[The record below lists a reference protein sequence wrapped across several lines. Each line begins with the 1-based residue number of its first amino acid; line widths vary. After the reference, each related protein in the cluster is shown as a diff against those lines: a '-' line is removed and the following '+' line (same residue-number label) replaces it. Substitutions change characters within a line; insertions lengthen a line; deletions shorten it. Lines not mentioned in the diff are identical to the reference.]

1 MTYFHL
7 MALEQAL
14 YIASLIIL
22 GYFAALQVVLLI
34 LTLLSFLDM
43 RRRLRQNYYTDFE
56 CLARSHFTM
65 PVSVIIPAHNE
76 APVLVQCVNSVLSL
90 DYPEFEVI
98 VVNDGSTDDTLEL
111 LKGAF
116 RLVERR
122 VVYRKSIPT
131 GETRAIYKSLT
142 RPNLTV
148 VDKAHTG
155 KSDALNIG
163 INLSRYHLFCSIDAD
178 SIFQSNALLRIV
190 RPILEKPEE
199 VVAVGGQVRVA
210 NGCVIEDGRVI
221 TPRIPRKLIAAFQV
235 IEYLRAF
242 VASRLG
248 LSRVNNLLILSGV
261 FALFK
266 KDVVIEVG
274 GYKPYTVT
282 EDMELV
288 VRLHRHLR
296 RKREPYRVVF
306 LPDPICWTEVPV
318 SIGNLSRQRNRW
330 HRGLIQCLTRNMGML
345 LNPRYG
351 SVGMMGTPYYFLFEM
366 LGPLVEFVGYL
377 LIPLA
382 YFLGIL
388 SVTYLITF
396 LLLAVAAG
404 TLLSTLA
411 VLLEEASFG
420 LYRDWGDF
428 ARLMSLAMFE
438 NFGYRQL
445 TLLFRVKAT
454 LDFLLRKK
462 DWGKTRRENAE
473 YVPNH

>member
-1 MTYFHL
+1 MTYLDL
-7 MALEQAL
+7 MALERAL

-22 GYFAALQVVLLI
+22 CYFAALQVVLLI

-43 RRRLRQNYYTDFE
+43 RRRIRQNYYTDFE
-56 CLARSHFTM
+56 CMARSHFTI

-76 APVLVQCVNSVLSL
+76 ASVIVKCVHSVLSL
-90 DYPEFEVI
+90 DYPEFEVL
-98 VVNDGSTDDTLEL
+98 VVNDGSTDDTFEL
-111 LKGAF
+111 LREEFK
-116 RLVERR
+116 LVERR
-122 VVYRKSIPT
+122 AVYRKSIET
-131 GETRAIYKSLT
+131 GEIKAVYRSLNKPT
-142 RPNLTV
+142 LTV
-148 VDKAHTG
+148 VDKIHTG

-190 RPILEKPEE
+190 RPILEKPDE

-210 NGCVIEDGRVI
+210 NGCVVEEGRVV
-221 TPRIPRKLIAAFQV
+221 TPRIPRRLLAAFQV

-248 LSRVNNLLILSGV
+248 LSRINNLLILSGV
-261 FALFK
+261 FALFR

-274 GYKPYTVT
+274 GYKSETVT

-296 RKREPYRVVF
+296 KKKEPYRVVF

-318 SIGNLSRQRNRW
+318 SVGNLSRQRNRW
-330 HRGLIQCLTRNMGML
+330 HRGLIQSLTRNMGML

-351 SVGMMGTPYYFLFEM
+351 SIGFVGMPYYFFFEM

-388 SVTYLITF
+388 SITYLLTF
-396 LLLAVAAG
+396 LLLAIAAG

-420 LYRDWGDF
+420 LYREWGDF
-428 ARLMSLAMFE
+428 ARMMSLAMFE

-454 LDFLLRKK
+454 LDFLLRKR
-462 DWGKTRRENAE
+462 DWGKTKRENAE
-473 YVPNH
+473 Y

>member
-1 MTYFHL
+1 MTYLHF
-7 MALEQAL
+7 MALKQAL
-14 YIASLIIL
+14 YIASLVIL
-22 GYFAALQVVLLI
+22 CYFAALQVVLLI

-56 CLARSHFTM
+56 CLARSHFTI

-76 APVLVQCVNSVLSL
+76 AQVIIPCVHSVLSL
-90 DYPEFEVI
+90 DYPEFEVVI
-98 VVNDGSTDDTLEL
+98 VNDGSTDNTLEL
-111 LKGAF
+111 LKNEF

-131 GETRAIYKSLT
+131 GETSAIYKSLIK
-142 RPNLTV
+142 PSLTV
-148 VDKAHTG
+148 VDKPHTG
-155 KSDALNIG
+155 KSDALNVG

-190 RPILEKPEE
+190 RPILEEPEK
-199 VVAVGGQVRVA
+199 VIAVGGQVRVA
-210 NGCVIEDGRVI
+210 NGCVVEDGRVV
-221 TPRIPRKLIAAFQV
+221 TPRVPRRLIAAFQV

-242 VASRLG
+242 VTSRLG
-248 LSRVNNLLILSGV
+248 LSRINNLLILSGV

-274 GYKPYTVT
+274 GYKPCTVT

-296 RKREPYRVVF
+296 GKREPYRVVF

-318 SIGNLSRQRNRW
+318 SVSNLSRQRNRW
-330 HRGLIQCLTRNMGML
+330 HRGLIQCVARNTRML
-345 LNPRYG
+345 LNPWYG
-351 SVGMMGTPYYFLFEM
+351 SVGMFAMPYYFLFEV
-366 LGPLVEFVGYL
+366 LGPVVEFIGYL

-382 YFLGIL
+382 YFLGVL
-388 SVTYLITF
+388 SITYLITF

-404 TLLSTLA
+404 TFLSTLA

-420 LYRDWGDF
+420 LYREWGDF

-454 LDFLLRKK
+454 LDFLLGRK
-462 DWGKTRRENAE
+462 DWGKTKREQA
-473 YVPNH
+473 VS

>member
-1 MTYFHL
+1 MTYLHV
-7 MALEQAL
+7 MALERAL
-14 YIASLIIL
+14 YIASIIIL
-22 GYFAALQVVLLI
+22 CYFAALQVVLLI

-56 CLARSHFTM
+56 CMARSHFTM

-76 APVLVQCVNSVLSL
+76 ALVIVQCVHSVLSL

-98 VVNDGSTDDTLEL
+98 VVNDGSSDDTLKL
-111 LKGAF
+111 LKNEF
-116 RLVERR
+116 KLLERR
-122 VVYRKSIPT
+122 VVYKKSIPT
-131 GETRAIYKSLT
+131 GEVKTIYKSLSK
-142 RPNLTV
+142 PNLTV
-148 VDKAHTG
+148 VDKDHTG

-190 RPILEKPEE
+190 RPILEEPEK

-210 NGCVIEDGRVI
+210 NGCVVEDGRVV
-221 TPRIPRKLIAAFQV
+221 TPRIPRRLLAAFQV

-248 LSRVNNLLILSGV
+248 LSRINNLLILSGV

-266 KDVVIEVG
+266 KDAVIEVG
-274 GYKPYTVT
+274 GYRPETVT

-296 RKREPYRVVF
+296 RKKEPYRVVF

-318 SIGNLSRQRNRW
+318 SVGNLSCQRNRW
-330 HRGLIQCLTRNMGML
+330 HRGLMQSVSRNMGML
-345 LNPRYG
+345 FNPRYG
-351 SVGMMGTPYYFLFEM
+351 SVGVMGMPYYFFFEM
-366 LGPLVEFVGYL
+366 MGPLVEFIGYL

-388 SVTYLITF
+388 SITYLITF
-396 LLLAVAAG
+396 LLLAIAAG
-404 TLLSTLA
+404 TFLSTLA

-420 LYRDWGDF
+420 LYREWGDF

-445 TLLFRVKAT
+445 TLLFRVRAT
-454 LDFLLRKK
+454 FDFLLGKK
-462 DWGKTRRENAE
+462 HWGKTKRENAT
-473 YVPNH
+473 Y